1 MQLGPA
7 IRSVLDV
14 FALIGD
20 VFRALRIKPS
30 LASDPYWQLGA
41 RRRGV
46 RAVFVPTCVIGF
58 ISATQTE
65 LTAAFSWVLSQG
77 PPVLHTRLLF
87 YYLGW
92 KSSIRKRGHFI
103 IRFLIFG
110 GAILNHSFQQS
121 SPDSLHGVIYSVF
134 TVTLTR
140 CDRG

>member
-1 MQLGPA
+1 M
-7 IRSVLDV
+7 

-87 YYLGW
+87 YYLDGNKGNGW
-92 KSSIRKRGHFI
+92 DGRVASGNVVTSLFALSYFLGGYFEPQFSAKLPGFSARGYLF
-103 IRFLIFG
+103 
-110 GAILNHSFQQS
+110 
-121 SPDSLHGVIYSVF
+121 SLYRDTR
-134 TVTLTR
+134 TV
-140 CDRG
+140 